1 MSASFLTTAI
11 RLDALF
17 TPLRRIV
24 DRCTCNWI
32 AVLTLALACVLG
44 LASPAAAQ
52 NARANNGR
60 PVAPVVGL
68 GKDNRGA
75 VEQGPVPVQMPGGI
89 DVDQMLSPNGLTPT
103 LKMMVLLTLLSVV
116 PSILVM
122 TTCFVR
128 FIIVFGLLRQALGTQ
143 QLPPNQVVSALSL
156 FLTLFVMTP
165 VWKEAYRDGIEPYVN
180 EREIAGVAPGEDPL
194 PKVFENTFRPMQRF
208 MSEQIHKAGG
218 DSIVQTLVDYRRPDP
233 KTPEGRRYR
242 PPETYDDVE
251 PAIIVTAFM
260 LSELKTSFVIGF
272 QIFLPFL
279 VIDMVV
285 SIVLTSMGMMMLPPT
300 LISLPFKLLLFVLI
314 DGWTLT
320 VTMLLR
326 SVDASFG

>member
-1 MSASFLTTAI
+1 MSVEPSHAA
-11 RLDALF
+11 
-17 TPLRRIV
+17 
-24 DRCTCNWI
+24 DRTRACVLLIDII
-32 AVLTLALACVLG
+32 AVLSIALALVISNTAHAQTSRSNNAPNVTRPVDPLRIEKGGVEPQRPEPAKGNG
-44 LASPAAAQ
+44 LA
-52 NARANNGR
+52 
-60 PVAPVVGL
+60 
-68 GKDNRGA
+68 
-75 VEQGPVPVQMPGGI
+75 VQMPGGI
-89 DVDQMLSPNGLTPT
+89 DVDQMLSPSGLTPT
-103 LKMMVLLTLLSVV
+103 LKLMVMLTLLSLV
-116 PSILVM
+116 PSILIM

-143 QLPPNQVVSALSL
+143 QLPPNQVVSALAM

-180 EREIAGVAPGEDPL
+180 NRPIPGVVRGEDPL
-194 PKVFENTFRPMQRF
+194 PKVFENTFRPLKRF

-218 DSIVQTLVDYRRPDP
+218 DTIVHTLVDYRRPNP
-233 KTPEGRRYR
+233 NTPEGKRYR
-242 PPETYDDVE
+242 PPENYEDVE
-251 PAIIVTAFM
+251 PSIIVTAFM
-260 LSELKTSFVIGF
+260 LSELKSAFVIGF

-314 DGWTLT
+314 DGWSLT
-320 VTMLLR
+320 VHMLLR

>member
-1 MSASFLTTAI
+1 MWHSCLK
-11 RLDALF
+11 
-17 TPLRRIV
+17 
-24 DRCTCNWI
+24 
-32 AVLTLALACVLG
+32 
-44 LASPAAAQ
+44 LASLLLVTLSVMAHSVPAFAQ
-52 NARANNGR
+52 DVRANNGR
-60 PVAPVVGL
+60 PVTRPTEAPRAPQQPIAKNLVNNNEVANG
-68 GKDNRGA
+68 G
-75 VEQGPVPVQMPGGI
+75 VEVLMPGGI
-89 DVDQMLSPNGLTPT
+89 DVDKMLSREGMAPT
-103 LKMMVLLTLLSVV
+103 VKMMVLMTLLSVV

-143 QLPPNQVVSALSL
+143 QLPPNQVVSALAM

-165 VWKEAYRDGIEPYVN
+165 VWKEAYQEGIAPYINN
-180 EREIAGVAPGEDPL
+180 EAIPGAKSKDEEL
-194 PKVFENTFRPMQRF
+194 QKVFERTFAPMKRF

-218 DSIVQTLVDYRRPDP
+218 DSVVQSLIDFRRPDP
-233 KTPEGRRYR
+233 NTPEGRRYR
-242 PPETYDDVE
+242 PPETYDEVE
-251 PAIIVTAFM
+251 PSIIVTAFM
-260 LSELKTSFVIGF
+260 LSELKTAFVIGF

-320 VTMLLR
+320 VNMLLK

>member
-1 MSASFLTTAI
+1 MWRNGM
-11 RLDALF
+11 RLVCLLLVLWSVV
-17 TPLRRIV
+17 THSNL
-24 DRCTCNWI
+24 
-32 AVLTLALACVLG
+32 AVAQDVRANSGRPFARATDEPRAPQQ
-44 LASPAAAQ
+44 PAAK
-52 NARANNGR
+52 NLANNK
-60 PVAPVVGL
+60 VE
-68 GKDNRGA
+68 A
-75 VEQGPVPVQMPGGI
+75 VDGVEVLMPGGI
-89 DVDQMLSPNGLTPT
+89 DVDKMLSPGGLTPT

-143 QLPPNQVVSALSL
+143 QLPPNQVVSALAM

-165 VWKEAYRDGIEPYVN
+165 VWKESYHEGIAPYVN
-180 EREIAGVAPGEDPL
+180 GQPIPGVRAGEDPL
-194 PKVFENTFRPMQRF
+194 PKVFEHTFAPMKRF
-208 MSEQIHKAGG
+208 MSQQIHKSGG
-218 DSIVQTLVDYRRPDP
+218 DSVVHTLIDFRRPDP
-233 KTPEGRRYR
+233 NTPEGRLYR
-242 PPETYDDVE
+242 PPENYDEVD
-251 PAIIVTAFM
+251 PSIIVTAFM
-260 LSELKTSFVIGF
+260 LSELKTAFVIGF

-320 VTMLLR
+320 VNMLLK

>member
-1 MSASFLTTAI
+1 MFAKEALKTGARLRLAWVSFVMT
-11 RLDALF
+11 
-17 TPLRRIV
+17 
-24 DRCTCNWI
+24 WI
-32 AVLTLALACVLG
+32 ALISGESQAVF
-44 LASPAAAQ
+44 AQ
-52 NARANNGR
+52 AARANNGP
-60 PVAPVVGL
+60 PVAPAFEPPQRNKRDGEQ
-68 GKDNRGA
+68 NA
-75 VEQGPVPVQMPGGI
+75 VPIQMPGGI
-89 DVDQMLSPNGLTPT
+89 DVDQMLSPGGLTPT

-143 QLPPNQVVSALSL
+143 QLPPNQVVSALSM

-165 VWKEAYRDGIEPYVN
+165 VWKEAYHEGIAPYVN
-180 EREIAGVAPGEDPL
+180 EQPIAGVAPGQDPL

-218 DSIVQTLVDYRRPDP
+218 DNIVQTLVEFRRPNP
-233 KTPEGRRYR
+233 QTPEGRRYR
-242 PPETYDDVE
+242 PPETYDEVE

-320 VTMLLR
+320 VTMLLK

>member
-1 MSASFLTTAI
+1 MLAK
-11 RLDALF
+11 DALRIQARV
-17 TPLRRIV
+17 PLSWASILV
-24 DRCTCNWI
+24 
-32 AVLTLALACVLG
+32 TLVALLCSGSRDVF
-44 LASPAAAQ
+44 AQ
-52 NARANNGR
+52 AARANNGP
-60 PVAPVVGL
+60 PVAPAFEPPQRDKRDG
-68 GKDNRGA
+68 
-75 VEQGPVPVQMPGGI
+75 EQNAVPVLMPGGI
-89 DVDQMLSPNGLTPT
+89 DVEQMLSPAGLTPT
-103 LKMMVLLTLLSVV
+103 LKMMVLLTLLSIV

-165 VWKEAYRDGIEPYVN
+165 VWKEAYHEGIAPYVN
-180 EREIAGVAPGEDPL
+180 EQPIAGVAQGQDPL

-218 DSIVQTLVDYRRPDP
+218 DSIVQTLVEFRRPDP
-233 KTPEGRRYR
+233 QTPEGRRYR
-242 PPETYDDVE
+242 PPETYDEVE

-260 LSELKTSFVIGF
+260 LSELKTSFIIGF

-314 DGWTLT
+314 DGWALT